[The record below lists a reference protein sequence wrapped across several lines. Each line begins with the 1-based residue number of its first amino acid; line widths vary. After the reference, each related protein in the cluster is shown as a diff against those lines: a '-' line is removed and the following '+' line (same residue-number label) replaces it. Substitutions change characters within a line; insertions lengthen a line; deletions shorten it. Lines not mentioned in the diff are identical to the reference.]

1 MVAFQTRQ
9 TLKAKPTEEGLVNF
23 TIYQEI
29 QKRMEDQKR
38 RDEAEE
44 YRKEE
49 HKRRLE
55 QELIAERERT
65 DKLEVPPSDYS
76 KK

>member
-1 MVAFQTRQ
+1 M
-9 TLKAKPTEEGLVNF
+9 NF

-29 QKRMEDQKR
+29 QKRMEDQKK

-49 HKRRLE
+49 NKRRLE
-55 QELIAERERT
+55 QKLIAERERNN
-65 DKLEVPPSDYS
+65 VC
-76 KK
+76 

>member
-1 MVAFQTRQ
+1 M
-9 TLKAKPTEEGLVNF
+9 NF

-29 QKRMEDQKR
+29 QKRMEDQRR

-55 QELIAERERT
+55 QKLIAERERS
-65 DKLEVPPSDYS
+65 DKSEVPPSDYLE
-76 KK
+76 

>member
-1 MVAFQTRQ
+1 M
-9 TLKAKPTEEGLVNF
+9 NF

-29 QKRMEDQKR
+29 QKRMEDQNR
-38 RDEAEE
+38 RDKAEE
-44 YRKEE
+44 CRKAEY
-49 HKRRLE
+49 KRRLE

-65 DKLEVPPSDYS
+65 DKLEAPSSDYS

>member
-9 TLKAKPTEEGLVNF
+9 ALKAKLTEEDLVNF

-55 QELIAERERT
+55 QELIAER
-65 DKLEVPPSDYS
+65 
-76 KK
+76 KKE

>member
-1 MVAFQTRQ
+1 
-9 TLKAKPTEEGLVNF
+9 
-23 TIYQEI
+23 
-29 QKRMEDQKR
+29 MEDQER

-55 QELIAERERT
+55 QKLIAERGRF
-65 DKLEVPPSDYS
+65 DKLEVPSSDYLE
-76 KK
+76 

>member
-1 MVAFQTRQ
+1 
-9 TLKAKPTEEGLVNF
+9 
-23 TIYQEI
+23 
-29 QKRMEDQKR
+29 MEDQKR

-49 HKRRLE
+49 YKRRLE

-65 DKLEVPPSDYS
+65 DRLEVPRI
-76 KK
+76 

>member
-1 MVAFQTRQ
+1 M
-9 TLKAKPTEEGLVNF
+9 NF

-38 RDEAEE
+38 RDKAEE

-49 HKRRLE
+49 YKRRLE

-65 DKLEVPPSDYS
+65 DKLEVPSSDYS
-76 KK
+76 EK

>member
-1 MVAFQTRQ
+1 LVAFQTRQ
-9 TLKAKPTEEGLVNF
+9 ALKAKLTEEDLVNF

-55 QELIAERERT
+55 QKLIAERKE
-65 DKLEVPPSDYS
+65 E
-76 KK
+76 

>member
-1 MVAFQTRQ
+1 M
-9 TLKAKPTEEGLVNF
+9 NF

-29 QKRMEDQKR
+29 QKLMEGQKR

-55 QELIAERERT
+55 QERMEDHERTERLIAERKE
-65 DKLEVPPSDYS
+65 E
-76 KK
+76 

>member
-1 MVAFQTRQ
+1 M
-9 TLKAKPTEEGLVNF
+9 NF
-23 TIYQEI
+23 TIYQEA

-49 HKRRLE
+49 NKRRLE
-55 QELIAERERT
+55 LKLIAERERNN
-65 DKLEVPPSDYS
+65 V
-76 KK
+76 

>member
-1 MVAFQTRQ
+1 M
-9 TLKAKPTEEGLVNF
+9 NF

-65 DKLEVPPSDYS
+65 NKLEVPRI
-76 KK
+76 

>member
-1 MVAFQTRQ
+1 
-9 TLKAKPTEEGLVNF
+9 VNF

-29 QKRMEDQKR
+29 QKRMGKKKR

-49 HKRRLE
+49 NKRRLE
-55 QELIAERERT
+55 QKLIAERERNN
-65 DKLEVPPSDYS
+65 VC
-76 KK
+76 

>member
-1 MVAFQTRQ
+1 
-9 TLKAKPTEEGLVNF
+9 VNF

-38 RDEAEE
+38 RDEADE

-49 HKRRLE
+49 YKRRLE
-55 QELIAERERT
+55 QKLSAERERT
-65 DKLEVPPSDYS
+65 DKLEVPPSDYLE
-76 KK
+76 K

>member
-1 MVAFQTRQ
+1 M
-9 TLKAKPTEEGLVNF
+9 NF

-29 QKRMEDQKR
+29 HKRMEDQKR

-44 YRKEE
+44 DRKEE

-65 DKLEVPPSDYS
+65 DKLEVPPSNYS
-76 KK
+76 EK

>member
-1 MVAFQTRQ
+1 M
-9 TLKAKPTEEGLVNF
+9 NF

-29 QKRMEDQKR
+29 QKRAEDQKR
-38 RDEAEE
+38 RDKAKE

-49 HKRRLE
+49 YKRRLE

-65 DKLEVPPSDYS
+65 EKLEVPPSNCS
-76 KK
+76 E

>member
-1 MVAFQTRQ
+1 M
-9 TLKAKPTEEGLVNF
+9 NF

-38 RDEAEE
+38 REKRRVEAEE

-49 HKRRLE
+49 QKRRLE

-65 DKLEVPPSDYS
+65 DRLEVPRI
-76 KK
+76 

>member
-1 MVAFQTRQ
+1 M
-9 TLKAKPTEEGLVNF
+9 NF

-38 RDEAEE
+38 RVEAEE

-49 HKRRLE
+49 YKRRLE

-65 DKLEVPPSDYS
+65 DRLEVPRI
-76 KK
+76 

>member
-1 MVAFQTRQ
+1 
-9 TLKAKPTEEGLVNF
+9 
-23 TIYQEI
+23 
-29 QKRMEDQKR
+29 MEDQKR

-55 QELIAERERT
+55 QKLIAERERIMSN
-65 DKLEVPPSDYS
+65 DWSEER
-76 KK
+76 

>member
-9 TLKAKPTEEGLVNF
+9 ALKAKLTEEDLVNF

-55 QELIAERERT
+55 QKLIAERKE
-65 DKLEVPPSDYS
+65 E
-76 KK
+76 

>member
-9 TLKAKPTEEGLVNF
+9 ALKAKLTEEGLVNF

-29 QKRMEDQKR
+29 QKQQKR
-38 RDEAEE
+38 RDEAEG

-49 HKRRLE
+49 YKRRLE
-55 QELIAERERT
+55 QKLSAERERT
-65 DKLEVPPSDYS
+65 DKLEVPPTDYL
-76 KK
+76 KE

>member
-9 TLKAKPTEEGLVNF
+9 ALKAKLTEEGLVNF

-38 RDEAEE
+38 RDKAKE

-49 HKRRLE
+49 YKRRLE
-55 QELIAERERT
+55 QKLSAERERT
-65 DKLEVPPSDYS
+65 DKLEVPPSDYLGE
-76 KK
+76 

>member
-1 MVAFQTRQ
+1 M
-9 TLKAKPTEEGLVNF
+9 NF

-38 RDEAEE
+38 RDKAEE

-49 HKRRLE
+49 YKRRLE
-55 QELIAERERT
+55 QELIAERKRER
-65 DKLEVPPSDYS
+65 KEE
-76 KK
+76 

>member
-1 MVAFQTRQ
+1 M
-9 TLKAKPTEEGLVNF
+9 NF

-29 QKRMEDQKR
+29 QKRMKGQKR

-49 HKRRLE
+49 NKRRLE
-55 QELIAERERT
+55 QKLIAERERNN
-65 DKLEVPPSDYS
+65 VC
-76 KK
+76 

>member
-1 MVAFQTRQ
+1 M
-9 TLKAKPTEEGLVNF
+9 NF

-29 QKRMEDQKR
+29 QKRVEDQER

-55 QELIAERERT
+55 QKLIAERERS
-65 DKLEVPPSDYS
+65 DKLEVPPSDYLE
-76 KK
+76 

>member
-1 MVAFQTRQ
+1 M
-9 TLKAKPTEEGLVNF
+9 NF

-29 QKRMEDQKR
+29 QKQMEDQKR

-49 HKRRLE
+49 YKRRLE
-55 QELIAERERT
+55 QKLSAERERT
-65 DKLEVPPSDYS
+65 DRLEVPPSNYLE
-76 KK
+76 K

>member
-1 MVAFQTRQ
+1 LVAFQTRQ
-9 TLKAKPTEEGLVNF
+9 ALKAKLTEEGLVNF

-29 QKRMEDQKR
+29 QERMEDQKR

-55 QELIAERERT
+55 QERMEDQERT
-65 DKLEVPPSDYS
+65 
-76 KK
+76 

>member
-1 MVAFQTRQ
+1 M
-9 TLKAKPTEEGLVNF
+9 NF

-29 QKRMEDQKR
+29 QKRKEDQKR

-49 HKRRLE
+49 NKRRLE
-55 QELIAERERT
+55 QKLIAERERT
-65 DKLEVPPSDYS
+65 DRLEVPRI
-76 KK
+76 

>member
-9 TLKAKPTEEGLVNF
+9 ALKAKLTEEGLVNF

-55 QELIAERERT
+55 QKLIAERKE
-65 DKLEVPPSDYS
+65 E
-76 KK
+76 

>member
-1 MVAFQTRQ
+1 LVAFQTRQ
-9 TLKAKPTEEGLVNF
+9 ALKAKLTEEGLVNF

-38 RDEAEE
+38 REKRRVEAEE

-55 QELIAERERT
+55 QERMEDQERT
-65 DKLEVPPSDYS
+65 
-76 KK
+76 

>member
-1 MVAFQTRQ
+1 
-9 TLKAKPTEEGLVNF
+9 
-23 TIYQEI
+23 
-29 QKRMEDQKR
+29 MEDQKR

>member
-9 TLKAKPTEEGLVNF
+9 ALKAKLTEENLVNF

-38 RDEAEE
+38 RDKAEE

-49 HKRRLE
+49 YRKEEYKRRLE

-65 DKLEVPPSDYS
+65 DRLEVPRI
-76 KK
+76 